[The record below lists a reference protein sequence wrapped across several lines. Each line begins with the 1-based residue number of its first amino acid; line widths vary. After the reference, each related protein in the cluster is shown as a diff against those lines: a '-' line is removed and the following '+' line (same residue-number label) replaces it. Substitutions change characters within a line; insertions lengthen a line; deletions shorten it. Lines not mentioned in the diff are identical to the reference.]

1 MANLSV
7 DASVT
12 EVAFNFLSQMSEGLI
27 PNCSSVFNLEQ
38 HEKFF
43 IENDTGFLNQ
53 DGDYFQLNWCLKC
66 YEILNELY
74 RNLNLSEDWSNLYLV
89 TSSVVRVPPHWLL
102 LCRVLLLWPVPAGA
116 AMSPVPGV
124 STPGDSQSVTC
135 QHGQSV
141 TGAGTQVPAR
151 LHRDGSDQP
160 RLPPD
165 HSVRVLCSAG
175 PLQPPRQDRHQQR
188 CLYISGHTLS
198 DNRVQ
203 HPAISLS
210 LLYRAGI
217 FGNTI
222 HFIVLFFPLF
232 KIWHNFEIPGRTL

>member
-1 MANLSV
+1 
-7 DASVT
+7 
-12 EVAFNFLSQMSEGLI
+12 
-27 PNCSSVFNLEQ
+27 
-38 HEKFF
+38 
-43 IENDTGFLNQ
+43 
-53 DGDYFQLNWCLKC
+53 
-66 YEILNELY
+66 
-74 RNLNLSEDWSNLYLV
+74 
-89 TSSVVRVPPHWLL
+89 
-102 LCRVLLLWPVPAGA
+102 
-116 AMSPVPGV
+116 MSPVPGV
-124 STPGDSQSVTC
+124 STPGDTQPVTSR
-135 QHGQSV
+135 HGQSV
-141 TGAGTQVPAR
+141 TGAGTQVPAG

-222 HFIVLFFPLF
+222 HFIVLFFSFQNL
-232 KIWHNFEIPGRTL
+232 T